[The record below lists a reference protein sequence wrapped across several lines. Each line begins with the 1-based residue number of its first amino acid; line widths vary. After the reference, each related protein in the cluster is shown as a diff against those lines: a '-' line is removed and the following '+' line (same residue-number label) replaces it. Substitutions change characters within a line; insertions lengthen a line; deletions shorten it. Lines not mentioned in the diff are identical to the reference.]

1 MTETVRNLVIIND
14 HAVDSGGAARVAL
27 RQARQLARRGY
38 AVHFFAAV
46 GPGDPE
52 QLPGVTLHVLGQQ
65 DIVGNPSRLGAMTQ
79 GLWNRVAGQ
88 ELGRLLD
95 TLNPDDTL
103 VHLHSWSKALSSSVV
118 RVASGRGFGL
128 VCTAHDFFSAC
139 PNGGFFDY
147 PAGMACT
154 RKPLGWSCLTRNC
167 DSRHAVH
174 KLWRVARQVVQHTA
188 GGIPSS
194 IGTFICPS
202 KLAREIIE
210 PYLPRAAR
218 IVVLPAAVPKP
229 PIPPAPDSERDG
241 IVFVGRLSPEKGA
254 FLYAE
259 ASRLAGV
266 PAVFIGDGSLRETIR
281 QGFPEASLLGWM
293 DADALHRRIARSL
306 ATVFPSIWYETQG
319 LVVYEAAALGVTS
332 IVATRTAVTEFVT
345 DGVSGLHFQQGS
357 VQSLAT
363 ALRRLASDREAA
375 LAMGRAARDAWQRS
389 SLSTEEGVCDQLSE
403 LYRDAME
410 RRRRSGS

>member
-1 MTETVRNLVIIND
+1 MSETVKNLVLIND

-27 RQARQLARRGY
+27 RQARQLARRDY

-46 GPGDPE
+46 GPADPD
-52 QLPGVTLHVLGQQ
+52 QLPGVHLHVLGQK
-65 DIVGNPSRLGAMTQ
+65 DIVGNPSRVGAMTQ
-79 GLWNRVAGQ
+79 GLWNRTAARD
-88 ELGRLLD
+88 LGRLLD
-95 TLNPDDTL
+95 TLSPRETL

-118 RVASGRGFGL
+118 RAAADRGFGI
-128 VCTAHDFFSAC
+128 VCTSHDFFSAC

-147 PAGMACT
+147 PAGVACT
-154 RKPLGWSCLTRNC
+154 RRPLGFSCLTRNC

-188 GGIPSS
+188 GGIPSA
-194 IGTFICPS
+194 IGTYICPS

-210 PYLPRAAR
+210 PYLPRNAR
-218 IVVLPAAVPKP
+218 VVVLPAAVPRP
-229 PIPPAPDSERDG
+229 PTPPAPDAEREG

-259 ASRLAGV
+259 ASRLASV
-266 PAVFIGDGSLRETIR
+266 PAVFIGDGSLRDTLR
-281 QGFPEASLLGWM
+281 QQFPEASLLGWL

-306 ATVFPSIWYETQG
+306 ATVFPSLWYETQG

-332 IVATRTAVTEFVT
+332 IVATRTAVTEFVS

-357 VQSLAT
+357 VQSLAA
-363 ALRRLASDREAA
+363 ALRRLTSDREAA
-375 LAMGRAARDAWQRS
+375 LAMGRAARDAWERS
-389 SLSTEEGVCDQLSE
+389 SLATEEGVGEQLGA
-403 LYRDAME
+403 LYQDALQ
-410 RRRRSGS
+410 RHLHSQA